1 MTTYKWQLI
10 LRRKQTVYQNPQTS
24 GQIYLW
30 LAIIIFGTSSAVTRK
45 LTDIGSHHLVD
56 GRNPISLCNVLFVGN
71 LCALIV
77 LIAIYRKQLN
87 RNIFQQVSRQESIS
101 LILVA
106 ILSGAIAPALI
117 FQALVLTQVN
127 NVVLIGRIEPSLTLA
142 LSVLLLSERLNFWQI
157 VGAISAFFGITL
169 TIFLQ
174 PPHPD
179 MMSVGSFHIGI
190 GEVLAAIGAIALA
203 VSAIIGKRYLSHVPI
218 GIYTIVRTG
227 LGTVIF
233 FWSALI
239 IYGKQHFQ
247 DAFSPFLWKWML
259 LYGVVI
265 VVIGQLLWIKGLRAT
280 NISTTSSASFFTPIV
295 GIFAAYVI
303 LRETPTKAQYIGGCA
318 ILVGIFLSHIGIRRH
333 ENLRQNSQKKLL
345 VSTIQEI
352 ETKIGFK
359 GV

>member
-1 MTTYKWQLI
+1 MNQKI
-10 LRRKQTVYQNPQTS
+10 PQIS
-24 GQIYLW
+24 AQIYLW
-30 LAIIIFGTSSAVTRK
+30 LAIIIFGASSAVTRK

-71 LCALIV
+71 LCGLIV

-87 RNIFQQVSRQESIS
+87 RTTFKQLYRQESIS

-117 FQALVLTQVN
+117 FQALALTQVN
-127 NVVLIGRIEPSLTLA
+127 NVVLIGRLEPPLTLA

-157 VGAISAFFGITL
+157 VGAVAAFFGVTL

-174 PPHPD
+174 PSHSN
-179 MMSVGSFHIGI
+179 MMSVGSFQIGI
-190 GEVLAAIGAIALA
+190 GEVLAAIGAIALT
-203 VSAIIGKRYLSHVPI
+203 VSTIIGKRYLSHVPI
-218 GIYTIVRTG
+218 GIYSIVRTG

-239 IYGKQHFQ
+239 IYGKEHFQ

-265 VVIGQLLWIKGLRAT
+265 VVIGQSFWIKGLRAT
-280 NISTTSSASFFTPIV
+280 NVSTSSLVGSFTPIV
-295 GIFAAYVI
+295 GILAAYFI
-303 LRETPTKAQYIGGCA
+303 LGEAPTNAQYIGGCT
-318 ILVGIFLSHIGIRRH
+318 ILVGIFISHIGIRRH
-333 ENLRQNSQKKLL
+333 ENLRHTEKKLF
-345 VSTIQEI
+345 VSTKQEI
-352 ETKIGFK
+352 EAKVGFK